1 MEKIINNPGLQHLVE
16 NIFLNMIYPDLTK
29 CKLINQSVTQI
40 LDNPMF
46 WITKLIQ
53 SGLLKEHQ
61 KEWIKAIQLETNSE
75 MKKYIAA
82 YLEWNLKKPFW
93 INIKISQT
101 YWLVRYDIL

>member
-1 MEKIINNPGLQHLVE
+1 
-16 NIFLNMIYPDLTK
+16 MIYPDLTK